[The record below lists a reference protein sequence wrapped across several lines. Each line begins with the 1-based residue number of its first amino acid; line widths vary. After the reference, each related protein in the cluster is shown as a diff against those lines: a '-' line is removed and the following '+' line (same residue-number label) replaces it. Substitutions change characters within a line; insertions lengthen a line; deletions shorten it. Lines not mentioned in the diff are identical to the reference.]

1 MVLKTLGIGVAIFII
16 GMVIDLIRIKLLEE
30 PIFDWI
36 NPKLDEVQVK
46 MERWYYNLTERISSV
61 FIKIS

>member
-1 MVLKTLGIGVAIFII
+1 MVLKTLSIGVAIFIV

-36 NPKLDEVQVK
+36 NPKLDEVQMK
-46 MERWYYNLTERISSV
+46 MERWYDSLTARLIN
-61 FIKIS
+61 